1 MYLAS
6 KSPQRKA
13 LLESLGID
21 FEVVHPDYLEE
32 NTGDHLPAEQV
43 ERHSR
48 GKAFSILST
57 VEPMPSDKPIL
68 GVDTMV
74 VIHGQAVGKAKDEE
88 EALSFLQRMSGK
100 THLVY
105 SGLTL
110 LWSGTGP
117 GERVEITAH
126 SVTEVRF
133 SQLSDREME
142 SYLGTGEWRDRAG
155 AYAIQGR
162 ASAFVE
168 EIRGDYT
175 NVVGLPVPLLAGML
189 RERGHWPPAGW
200 GAEPR

>member
-13 LLESLGID
+13 LLESLGIE
-21 FEVVHPDYLEE
+21 FEVVLPDYMEE
-32 NTGDHLPAEQV
+32 NTDEHLPAEQV

-48 GKAFSILST
+48 GKAYSILSS
-57 VEPMPSDKPIL
+57 VEPMPSDRPIL

-88 EALSFLQRMSGK
+88 EALSFLKQMSGR

-110 LWSGTGP
+110 LWSGGGP
-117 GERVEITAH
+117 GERVEVTSN

-133 SQLSDREME
+133 SHLTEREME
-142 SYLGTGEWRDRAG
+142 SYLGTGEWRGRAG
-155 AYAIQGR
+155 GYAIQGR

-175 NVVGLPVPLLAGML
+175 NVVGLPVPLMVTML
-189 RERGHWPPAGW
+189 RERSQWPPAGW
-200 GAEPR
+200 SAG

>member
-6 KSPQRKA
+6 RSPQRKA
-13 LLESLGID
+13 LLKALGVM

-48 GKAFSILST
+48 GKAFSILSE
-57 VEPMPSDKPIL
+57 VEPLPSDRPII

-74 VIHGQAVGKAKDEE
+74 VIHGQAVGKAVDEE
-88 EALSFLQRMSGK
+88 EALGYLRGMSGK

-117 GERVEITAH
+117 GERVEATSH

-133 SQLSDREME
+133 SRLTEREIE
-142 SYLGTGEWRDRAG
+142 SYLDTGEWRDRAG

-175 NVVGLPVPLLAGML
+175 NVVGLPVPLLASML
-189 RERGHWPPAGW
+189 RDKGQWPPAGW
-200 GAEPR
+200 INHG